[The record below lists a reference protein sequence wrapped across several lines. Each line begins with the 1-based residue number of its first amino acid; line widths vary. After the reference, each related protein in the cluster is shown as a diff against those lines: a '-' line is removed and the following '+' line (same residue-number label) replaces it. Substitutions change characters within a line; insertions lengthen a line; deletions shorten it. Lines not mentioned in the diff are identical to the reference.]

1 MGASVEIIRFSDMVK
16 WRDVYFL
23 YYVCV
28 DVDHTIFGGHGN
40 LVGMHRCIRLGVVVC
55 FVLC

>member
-1 MGASVEIIRFSDMVK
+1 MGASVEIIRFSDMEK
-16 WRDVYFL
+16 IESCMG
-23 YYVCV
+23 VCV